1 MTYRSRRLQRIEAML
16 AEQQHVRDMR
26 DLEVLLLY
34 VREKLRCFL
43 AGEPLPPAPPEPATV
58 MPEAEGA
65 RERLREKFDEIRRRL
80 EIRGHQGDRII
91 NFQQ

>member
-1 MTYRSRRLQRIEAML
+1 MTYCSRRLQPIEAVL

-43 AGEPLPPAPPEPATV
+43 AGEPLPLVPPEPETV
-58 MPEAEGA
+58 IPEAEGA
-65 RERLREKFDEIRRRL
+65 RERLREKLDEIRRRL
-80 EIRGHQGDRII
+80 EIHGHLLETG
-91 NFQQ
+91 